1 MDINQLCARKI
12 RYLREFNN
20 FTQGYVA
27 DELEMSQN
35 AYSLLEKGTTKIT
48 IDRLVSIAKIYHTTP
63 SELLKEN
70 YNENSFTPPAILIQ
84 DNNTKH
90 SNYPPALSELEKLM
104 YEQTIIR
111 LETSI
116 ERLYDLIGKLT
127 SKIADPSTNNDDQ
140 HSVIMRLGKT
150 KE

>member
-104 YEQTIIR
+104 YEQTIVR
-111 LETSI
+111 LEQNI
-116 ERLYDLIGKLT
+116 EKLYDLIAQLT
-127 SKIADPSTNNDDQ
+127 NKIADPPTNKATQ
-140 HSVIMRLGKT
+140 HPFIMQLGNTDK
-150 KE
+150 